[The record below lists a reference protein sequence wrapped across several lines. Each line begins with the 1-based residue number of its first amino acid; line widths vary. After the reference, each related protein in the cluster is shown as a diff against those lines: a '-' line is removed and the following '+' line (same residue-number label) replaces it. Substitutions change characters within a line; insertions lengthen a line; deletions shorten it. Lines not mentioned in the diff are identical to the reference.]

1 MITLTYTFTALVNR
15 QSLESRMKIEA
26 QLRRTLLL
34 VSRTK
39 LRQSY
44 HTMILV
50 VLSRVEESGLN
61 KKYKE
66 VVHKYQT
73 LLRYGQLATIYLGSL
88 QETEVVIHP
97 S

>member
-26 QLRRTLLL
+26 QLRRTHLL
-34 VSRTK
+34 VSPTK

-44 HTMILV
+44 HTMIPA

-73 LLRYGQLATIYLGSL
+73 LLRYGQLATTYLGSL
-88 QETEVVIHP
+88 RETEVSIHP